1 MKRLWTISLLALPV
15 LAVAAL
21 LWHTPAPEGDDPG
34 TPRGLF
40 APAQGPD
47 LDGGRG
53 AVLLMPR
60 SVSHLKDAFARLGY
74 RWDDVFAAV
83 PRVRVA
89 TFPSD
94 LGDVNRT
101 VERKKIFFQ
110 SVVPLILLENERVLK
125 ERKWLTGILARVD
138 AGRPVAAYERAWLR
152 ALAERYGVDGRPL
165 APEARAELLKRVNA
179 VPPSLAL
186 AMAALES
193 GWGTSRFVGEGNNLF
208 GQWTFRPGTGLVPMD
223 RPAGAS
229 YELAVF
235 PDLSSSFRAYLHNLN
250 THWAYADFRD
260 QREGLAGLDAPGAAE
275 SLARSLLRY
284 STRGTEYTDDVVRV
298 IRRNHLTRFDRATLH
313 APDAALRAERAAPAP
328 EAIS

>member
-1 MKRLWTISLLALPV
+1 MRRLRTISLLALPV

-21 LWHTPAPEGDDPG
+21 LWWAPAPEGDSTA

-40 APAQGPD
+40 APDPGPH

-53 AVLLMPR
+53 AVLLLPR
-60 SVSHLKDAFARLGY
+60 SVSHLKDTFARLGY
-74 RWDDVFAAV
+74 RWNDVFAAV

-89 TFPSD
+89 AFPAD
-94 LGDVNRT
+94 LGEVNRT
-101 VERKKIFFQ
+101 VERKKLFFQ

-125 ERKWLTGILARVD
+125 ERQWLTDILARVD
-138 AGRPVAAYERAWLR
+138 AGRPVAAYERAWLG
-152 ALAERYGVDGRPL
+152 ALAERYDVAGRPL
-165 APEARAELLKRVNA
+165 DPGPRAELLKRVNV

-208 GQWTFRPGTGLVPMD
+208 GQWTFRPGTGLVPLE

-250 THWAYADFRD
+250 THWAYRDFRD
-260 QREGLAGLDAPGAAE
+260 RRAALASLDTPGAAE

-284 STRGTEYTDDVVRV
+284 STRGADYTADVVRV
-298 IRRNHLTRFDRATLH
+298 IRRNHLTRFDHATLH
-313 APDAALRAERAAPAP
+313 APETLRAERADAPP
-328 EAIS
+328 EALS